1 MFLRDS
7 QVSWTSK
14 LLSGWHP
21 PSKTPTLGIEGIL
34 KGLMTF
40 WRDKSLNNKS
50 CSYYF
55 VLFQSSKINLFRCES
70 GRSKSYICLKWPLV
84 FPFMH
89 IVKPESKVPKSR
101 PKGLGLTLK
110 SHGPPPHHPTPPHT
124 ITFKHEGVL
133 CCKSANSKRGSE
145 WPPWLIQPKKLTRW
159 TSRSRT
165 WGSPTC
171 SRRSLSINPNF

>member
-110 SHGPPPHHPTPPHT
+110 SRGPPPHHTTTPNLLRMMFLIHPAKN
-124 ITFKHEGVL
+124 FDLLVL
-133 CCKSANSKRGSE
+133 NIPVLSWIKPNQGRNTS
-145 WPPWLIQPKKLTRW
+145 PWAWHCW
-159 TSRSRT
+159 TP
-165 WGSPTC
+165 GPV
-171 SRRSLSINPNF
+171 